1 MDIYRFLVLEWY
13 RKDRRNRMAWKL
25 VIHAHS
31 ECLRCHS
38 SLQLEPRLGFNVR
51 NLANTTITADGFVES
66 LVNEF
71 VEMIIEKLQD
81 VKIHVGE
88 EMEGFPRVIL

>member
-1 MDIYRFLVLEWY
+1 
-13 RKDRRNRMAWKL
+13 
-25 VIHAHS
+25 
-31 ECLRCHS
+31 
-38 SLQLEPRLGFNVR
+38 VR
-51 NLANTTITADGFVES
+51 NLANTTITAHGFVES